1 MLSLSYRAP
10 TILVHLCVLTGCL
23 ILACGRPAIGQT
35 GSSSAEHLVL
45 PADYRMRIAREMV
58 VDYLGATTG
67 PATISSVRYW
77 DGLFGGKGATVMVRY
92 PVKGQSFLGVRGED
106 VTRCVTVEFTPRDEG
121 INMRMSRS
129 RRDGELCGGYEQTTP
144 FVELTRFRNKV
155 LACRTKGERNCLL
168 ETTLPEAK
176 ARKLMNQR

>member
-1 MLSLSYRAP
+1 M
-10 TILVHLCVLTGCL
+10 GFF
-23 ILACGRPAIGQT
+23 ILASGRSAIGQA
-35 GSSSAEHLVL
+35 GSASAEHRLL

-58 VDYLGATTG
+58 VDYVGETTG

-92 PVKGQSFLGVRGED
+92 PVKGRSFLGMQGED
-106 VTRCVTVEFTPRDEG
+106 VTRCVTVEFTQGDNG
-121 INMRMSRS
+121 ANMRMSRS

-144 FVELTRFRNKV
+144 FVELTRFRDKV
-155 LACRTKGERNCLL
+155 QACRAKGEERCLL
-168 ETTLPEAK
+168 STTLPEAK